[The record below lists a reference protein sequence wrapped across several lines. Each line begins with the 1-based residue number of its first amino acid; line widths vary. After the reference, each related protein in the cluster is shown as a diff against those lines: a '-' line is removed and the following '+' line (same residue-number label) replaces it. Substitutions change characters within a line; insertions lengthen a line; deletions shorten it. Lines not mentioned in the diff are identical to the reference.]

1 MAKFYGTIGY
11 VVTKETEPGIYEE
24 VVVENVYYGDVL
36 KDSRRLQERAKVN
49 DDITISN
56 RISIIADPFANNHFH
71 SMRYV
76 EMMGTKWKITD
87 VEVAFP
93 RLILSIGG
101 VYNGG

>member
-1 MAKFYGTIGY
+1 MAKFYGMIGY

-24 VVVENVYYGDVL
+24 VVVENAYYGDVL

-76 EMMGTKWKITD
+76 EMMGSKWKITD

>member
-1 MAKFYGTIGY
+1 MAKFYGIIGY

-24 VVVENVYYGDVL
+24 VVVENEYYGDVL